1 MIVPARY
8 SDQRISW
15 VESVLLVI
23 FLVLGQQSVLL
34 LYLMLLALPETR
46 CLLFFCVNRTVLTE
60 VEVLILESRILV
72 GGGGLSKKRRRF
84 DFISRT
90 WWNLLE
96 GKSCFYL

>member
-1 MIVPARY
+1 MVVKWRPAIIVSGRY

-15 VESVLLVI
+15 VESVLLAV
-23 FLVLGQQSVLL
+23 FLVWGQQGALL
-34 LYLMLLALPETR
+34 
-46 CLLFFCVNRTVLTE
+46 FCVNRTLLTE

-72 GGGGLSKKRRRF
+72 GGGVLSKKRRRF
-84 DFISRT
+84 DFISHT